1 MSGAVALGAPS
12 TSLVALDASY
22 ASRVYAGVLGKFIGV
37 YLGRPVEG
45 WPYERIQA
53 EFGLVDEYV
62 NESLGIPL
70 IVADDD
76 ISGTLAFARVVED
89 AGDRAGSVS
98 AADVGD
104 TWLNYIIED
113 RTILWWG
120 GYGRST
126 EHTAFLNLRNG
137 IPAPASGSIAQ
148 NGRTLAEQIGAQIF
162 SDAFGLMHP
171 GDPAAAVAL
180 TRAAASASHDG
191 VALDASAFF
200 AAMRAAAFVERD
212 LDELTAI
219 GRSFVGDERLLGIV
233 DDVTAQVGADDDWRE
248 VRGWVDAHYGYARYP
263 GPCHALSN
271 TAMALA
277 ALRLGGDD
285 FRRSVAIA
293 ASVGFDTD
301 SNAGTVGCLNG
312 VRLGIAAIAA
322 APSLREPVA
331 DRAIVV
337 SADGGEAVT
346 DASRETARIVASA
359 RLLRGAPSAD
369 RAASPDEAAPPAVAA
384 AAPTGPR
391 FDFALPGAVHGF
403 SLCPHASEAAGLHFG
418 RSSAQPTPNTASVGL
433 SSSRN
438 DVDHLDVRPWARNLN
453 AADGP
458 AGLTVHVPAEVAVAV
473 STPTF
478 LDPLDAI
485 SNFSTLA
492 SPALYPS
499 DTVRLRLS
507 ASSPVE
513 VVVYALYDDGHDGG
527 GSVHREQSPP
537 TLVETWPSELEW
549 EVPEHGNVV
558 PFRLGLAV
566 TAPVADLDLVVH
578 DVGWSGAPAAF
589 RQRGILLADIWD
601 TKPAGLAPW
610 VSSARNWEADF
621 GSTFCVSHPGEL
633 GVVTIG
639 TRAWTDYSAASVL
652 TLSLHDTA
660 GLVVRARGHRRFS
673 AALFTGGTVQLVD
686 QTDAHRVVLAET
698 PFPYDLDRRYH
709 VELSCLGDELV
720 LAVDGHEILRARTAR
735 AGGGGAGFLVERGT
749 FTADGFTVIRRHGV
763 HSVQNQRKATA

>member
-1 MSGAVALGAPS
+1 MSTADAAP
-12 TSLVALDASY
+12 ALDAAY
-22 ASRVYAGVLGKFIGV
+22 AERVYAGLLGKFIGV

-62 NESLGIPL
+62 NDALGIPL

-76 ISGTLAFARVVED
+76 ISGTLAFGRVVED
-89 AGDRAGSVS
+89 AGTDAAAIT

-120 GYGRST
+120 GFGRST
-126 EHTAFLNLRNG
+126 EHTAYLNLRNG
-137 IPAPASGSIAQ
+137 LRAPESGSIAR

-180 TRAAASASHDG
+180 TRAAASVSHDG
-191 VALDASAFF
+191 VALDAAGFF
-200 AAMRAAAFVERD
+200 AAMRAAAFVTRD
-212 LDELTAI
+212 LDELTVI
-219 GRSFVGDERLLGIV
+219 GRTFVTDARLL
-233 DDVTAQVGADDDWRE
+233 DVIDTVGARVGEADDWRE
-248 VRGWVDAHYGYARYP
+248 VRAWVDAHYGYALFP

-312 VRLGIAAIAA
+312 VRLGLAAIDA
-322 APSLREPVA
+322 APSLRVPVA

-346 DASRETARIVASA
+346 DAARESARIVASA
-359 RLLRGAPSAD
+359 ALSRGEPV
-369 RAASPDEAAPPAVAA
+369 PPALA
-384 AAPTGPR
+384 PR

-403 SLCPHASEAAGLHFG
+403 TLCPHATAHPEHEAA
-418 RSSAQPTPNTASVGL
+418 VV
-433 SSSRN
+433 RN
-438 DVDHLDVRPWARNLN
+438 DN
-453 AADGP
+453 ASGGPDGLRVPVP
-458 AGLTVHVPAEVAVAV
+458 AGVSVCV

-478 LDPLDAI
+478 LDPLDAM

-492 SPALYPS
+492 SPTLYPG

-507 ASSPVE
+507 ASRRSE
-513 VVVYALYDDGHDGG
+513 VRLYALYDDGGR
-527 GSVHREQSPP
+527 VIREQSRSMR
-537 TLVETWPSELEW
+537 VEEW
-549 EVPEHGNVV
+549 ASVVEWDVPEHGNLV
-558 PFRLGLAV
+558 PFRLGVAV
-566 TAPVADLDLVVH
+566 AAAPQPAELLVHSV
-578 DVGWSGAPAAF
+578 DWAGAPAAF
-589 RQRGILLADIWD
+589 RQEGILLADIWD
-601 TKPAGLAPW
+601 TAPAGLAPW

-621 GSTFCVSHPGEL
+621 GSTYCVSHPGDL

-639 TRAWTDYSAASVL
+639 TRSWTDYSAASVL
-652 TLSLHDTA
+652 TLSLHETA
-660 GLVVRARGHRRFS
+660 GLVVRARGHRRFC
-673 AALFTGGTVQLVD
+673 AAIVTGGVVQLIE
-686 QTDAHRVVLAET
+686 QQDARRTVLAEA
-698 PFPYDLDRRYH
+698 PFAAELDRRYH
-709 VELSCLGDELV
+709 VELTCLGAELV
-720 LAVDGHEILRARTAR
+720 LAVDGHEILRARTSR
-735 AGGGGAGFLVERGT
+735 TGGGGAGFLVERGT
-749 FTADGFTVIRRHGV
+749 FTADGFTVIRR
-763 HSVQNQRKATA
+763 